1 MSQPLVSIFVR
12 HEQDVVAARQRAR
25 QIAARLGFESQDQ
38 TRIATAVSEIARN
51 AFMYGG
57 GGKVEIVVEGRYP
70 PQLLVMRVSD
80 RGPGIRDLDA
90 VLSGRYR
97 SSTGMGLGML
107 GARRLVDH
115 FEVTSRPGVG
125 TTVTLGKLFS
135 RRAPEIDPTGLA
147 ALADALAREAPQGV
161 LEEVRQQNQE
171 LLRTLEELRQRQ
183 DDLSRLNAELQDTNR
198 GVLALYAELDEKADT
213 LRRADEM
220 KSRFLSNMSHEFR
233 TPLNSVMALSRLLL
247 EDTACPLTA
256 EQVRQV
262 GYIRQAA
269 EDLTELV
276 NDLLDLAKVEAGKV
290 VVRPAEFDVRDLFA
304 ALRGMLRPLL
314 LNDQVNLVFEEPEG
328 LPAMHTDEG
337 KVSQILRNLLSNA
350 LKFTERGEIRVSAR
364 PGGEGPAGPLIAFS
378 VADTGIGIAPADQQR
393 IFEEFGQLENPVQRR
408 VRGTGLGLPLVRRL
422 AGLLGGSV
430 SLESTPGV
438 GSTFTTVLP
447 ARFAT
452 DPASDAAEVVAAS
465 GPFTLAPGEV
475 PVLVVED
482 SAQDLLLYEHY
493 FRGSPYRAAIARTLP
508 EARRLL
514 DQIHPVAIVLD
525 IRLAG
530 EDKDSWA
537 FIAEMRR
544 RDDTRSL
551 PLVVVSGIDDQAK
564 GLALGADAY
573 AIKPVHR
580 AWLLGTLNRL
590 LERGADRRVL
600 VIDDDEIA
608 RYLVRNHLA
617 GAPFVVTE
625 AGDPMQGLREARA
638 ERPDFIVLDL
648 VMPEMSGFDVL
659 DRLKEDPVTMDIPVV
674 VLTSKILTDE
684 ERRRLAPHARRI
696 LSKQALAEGTE
707 GDHLR
712 QVLSGAEPGEDHR
725 G

>member
-1 MSQPLVSIFVR
+1 MSLPLISLFVR

-57 GGKVEIVVEGRYP
+57 GGKIEITVEGRYA

-97 SSTGMGLGML
+97 SSTGMGLGMV

-115 FEVTSRPGVG
+115 FEVKSRPGAG
-125 TTVTLGKLFS
+125 ATVTLGKLFP
-135 RRAPEIDPTGLA
+135 RRAPEIGPAGLA
-147 ALADALAREAPQGV
+147 ALSDALAREVPQGA
-161 LEEVRQQNQE
+161 LEEVRLQNQE
-171 LLRTLEELRQRQ
+171 LLRTLDELRERQ
-183 DDLSRLNAELQDTNR
+183 EDLSRLNAELQDTNR

-233 TPLNSVMALSRLLL
+233 TPLNSMLALSRLLL
-247 EDTACPLTA
+247 EDAERPLTA
-256 EQVRQV
+256 EQKRQV

-276 NDLLDLAKVEAGKV
+276 NDLLDLAKVEAGKIAI
-290 VVRPAEFDVRDLFA
+290 RPAEFDVHDLFA

-328 LPAMHTDEG
+328 VPPMHTDEG

-364 PGGEGPAGPLIAFS
+364 SVGEGPGGPLIAFS

-408 VRGTGLGLPLVRRL
+408 VRGTGLGLPLVRQL
-422 AGLLGGSV
+422 ATLLGGSV
-430 SLESTPGV
+430 SLDSTPGE

-452 DPASDAAEVVAAS
+452 EREPAETPAAAEPVS
-465 GPFTLAPGEV
+465 LEPGQL

-493 FRGSPYRAAIARTLP
+493 FRGSRFHPVIARTLP
-508 EARRLL
+508 DARRLI
-514 DQIHPVAIVLD
+514 DQIHPVALVLD

-530 EDKDSWA
+530 EDVWA
-537 FIAEMRR
+537 FIGEVRR
-544 RDDTRSL
+544 RDETRGL
-551 PLVVVSGIDDQAK
+551 PLVVVSSIDDQAK

-573 AIKPVHR
+573 AIKPVHP
-580 AWLLGTLNRL
+580 AWLLGTLSRL
-590 LERGADRRVL
+590 LDRGPERRVL

-625 AGDPMQGLREARA
+625 TADPVQGLRDARA
-638 ERPDFIVLDL
+638 DRPDFIVLDL

-659 DRLKEDPVTMDIPVV
+659 ARLKEDPVTMDIPVV
-674 VLTSKILTDE
+674 VLTSKTLTDE

-696 LSKQALAEGTE
+696 VSKQALAEGRE
-707 GDHLR
+707 IEHLR
-712 QVLSGAEPGEDHR
+712 DILSDAEPREAGR

>member
-1 MSQPLVSIFVR
+1 MSLPIISLFVR
-12 HEQDVVAARQRAR
+12 HEHDVVAARQRAR
-25 QIAARLGFESQDQ
+25 QIAARLGFEGQDQ

-51 AFMYGG
+51 AFVYAG
-57 GGKVEIVVEGRYP
+57 GGKVEIAVEGRYA
-70 PQLLVMRVSD
+70 PQLLVVRVSD
-80 RGPGIRDLDA
+80 RGSGIRDLDA
-90 VLSGRYR
+90 VLAGRYR

-115 FEVTSRPGVG
+115 FEVTSRPGAG
-125 TTVTLGKLFS
+125 ATVTLGKLFP
-135 RRAPEIDPTGLA
+135 RRAPEIGAAGLA
-147 ALADALAREAPQGV
+147 ALADTLAREAPQGT

-171 LLRTLEELRQRQ
+171 LLRVLDELRQRQ
-183 DDLSRLNAELQDTNR
+183 EDLSRLNAELQDTNR

-233 TPLNSVMALSRLLL
+233 TPLNSMLALSRLLL
-247 EDTACPLTA
+247 EDPERPLSS
-256 EQVRQV
+256 EQKRQV

-276 NDLLDLAKVEAGKV
+276 NDLLDLAKVEAGKIV
-290 VVRPAEFDVRDLFA
+290 IRPAEFDVRDLFA

-328 LPAMHTDEG
+328 LPTMHTDEG

-364 PGGEGPAGPLIAFS
+364 PAGDGPPGALVAFS
-378 VADTGIGIAPADQQR
+378 VADTGIGIDAADQHR
-393 IFEEFGQLENPVQRR
+393 IFEEFGQIENPVQRR

-422 AGLLGGSV
+422 ATLLGGSV

-447 ARFAT
+447 ARFAAEPEPAETAGVAT
-452 DPASDAAEVVAAS
+452 D
-465 GPFTLAPGEV
+465 GPVPLELGQV

-482 SAQDLLLYEHY
+482 SAQDLLLYDHY
-493 FRGSPYRAAIARTLP
+493 FHGSRYRPVIARTLP
-508 EARRLL
+508 DARRLIE
-514 DQIHPVAIVLD
+514 QIHPVAIVLD
-525 IRLAG
+525 IRLGG
-530 EDKDSWA
+530 EDAWA
-537 FIAEMRR
+537 FISEVRR

-564 GLALGADAY
+564 GLALSADAY
-573 AIKPVHR
+573 AIKPVHPG
-580 AWLLGTLNRL
+580 WLLGTLNRL
-590 LERGADRRVL
+590 LDRSEDRRVL

-617 GAPFVVTE
+617 GAPFVVSE
-625 AGDPMQGLREARA
+625 ARDPVQGLREARA
-638 ERPDFIVLDL
+638 ERPDVIVLDL
-648 VMPEMSGFDVL
+648 AMPEMSGFEVL
-659 DRLKEDPVTMDIPVV
+659 DRLKEDPATMEIPVV
-674 VLTSKILTDE
+674 VLTSKTLTDE
-684 ERRRLAPHARRI
+684 ERRRLAPHVRRI
-696 LSKQALAEGTE
+696 LSKQALAEGRE
-707 GDHLR
+707 VDHLCD
-712 QVLSGAEPGEDHR
+712 VLSDLEPREVDR

>member
-1 MSQPLVSIFVR
+1 MSLPLISIFVR
-12 HEQDVVAARQRAR
+12 HERDVVAARQRAR
-25 QIAARLGFESQDQ
+25 QIAARLGFEAQDQ

-51 AFMYGG
+51 AFMYAG
-57 GGKVEIVVEGRYP
+57 GGKVEIAVEGRHA
-70 PQLLVMRVSD
+70 PQLLVVRVSD
-80 RGPGIRDLDA
+80 HGPGIRDLDA

-107 GARRLVDH
+107 GARRMVDQ
-115 FEVTSRPGVG
+115 FDVTSRPGAG
-125 TTVTLGKLFS
+125 ATVTLGKLFP
-135 RRAPEIDPTGLA
+135 RRAPEIGAAGLA
-147 ALADALAREAPQGV
+147 ALADALAREAPQGA

-183 DDLSRLNAELQDTNR
+183 EDLSRLNAELQDTNR

-233 TPLNSVMALSRLLL
+233 TPLNSMLALSRLLT
-247 EDTACPLTA
+247 EDVERPLSA
-256 EQVRQV
+256 EQTRQV

-276 NDLLDLAKVEAGKV
+276 NDLLDLAKVEAGKIV
-290 VVRPAEFDVRDLFA
+290 IRPAEFDVRDLFA

-364 PGGEGPAGPLIAFS
+364 PAGLGPTGPLIAFS
-378 VADTGIGIAPADQQR
+378 VADTGIGIAAADQAR
-393 IFEEFGQLENPVQRR
+393 IFEEFGQLDSPLQRR

-422 AGLLGGSV
+422 ATLLGGSV

-438 GSTFTTVLP
+438 GSTFTTVVP
-447 ARFAT
+447 ARFAAEPE
-452 DPASDAAEVVAAS
+452 PAAAAAVESPAPLGPRQVA
-465 GPFTLAPGEV
+465 
-475 PVLVVED
+475 VLVVED

-493 FRGSPYRAAIARTLP
+493 FRGSRYHPVIARTLA

-514 DQIHPVAIVLD
+514 AELRPVAMVLD

-530 EDKDSWA
+530 EDAWA
-537 FIAEMRR
+537 FIGEVRR
-544 RDDTRSL
+544 RDDSRGM
-551 PLVVVSGIDDQAK
+551 PLVVVSSIDDQAK

-573 AIKPVHR
+573 AIKPIHP
-580 AWLLGTLNRL
+580 AWLLDTLNRL
-590 LERGADRRVL
+590 LDRGLDRRVL
-600 VIDDDEIA
+600 VIDDDEIS

-617 GAPFVVTE
+617 GAPFVVSE
-625 AGDPMQGLREARA
+625 AGDPVQGLREARA

-659 DRLKEDPVTMDIPVV
+659 ARLKDDPATMDIPVV
-674 VLTSKILTDE
+674 ILTSKALTDE
-684 ERRRLAPHARRI
+684 ERRRLAPHARSI
-696 LSKQALAEGTE
+696 VSKQALAEGGE
-707 GDHLR
+707 GGHLR
-712 QVLSGAEPGEDHR
+712 EVLSALEPKESGW
-725 G
+725 

>member
-1 MSQPLVSIFVR
+1 MSLPLISLFIR

-25 QIAARLGFESQDQ
+25 QIAARLGFEGQDQ

-51 AFMYGG
+51 AFMYAG
-57 GGKVEIVVEGRYP
+57 GGKVEIAVEGRYA
-70 PQLLVMRVSD
+70 PQLLTVQVSD
-80 RGPGIRDLDA
+80 RGPGIRDLET
-90 VLSGRYR
+90 VLGGRYH

-107 GARRLVDH
+107 GARRMVDR
-115 FEVTSRPGVG
+115 FEVTSQAGTG
-125 TTVTLGKLFS
+125 TTVILGKLFP
-135 RRAPEIDPTGLA
+135 RRAPEVGPAAIA
-147 ALADALAREAPQGV
+147 ALADALAREAPQGA

-183 DDLSRLNAELQDTNR
+183 EDLSRLNAELQDTNR

-233 TPLNSVMALSRLLL
+233 TPLNSMMALSRLLL
-247 EDTACPLTA
+247 EDAAHPLTG
-256 EQVRQV
+256 EQQRQV
-262 GYIRQAA
+262 GYIRRAA

-290 VVRPAEFDVRDLFA
+290 VVRPVDFEVRDLFA

-314 LNDQVNLVFEEPEG
+314 LNEQVNLVFEEPEG
-328 LPAMHTDEG
+328 VPPMHTDEG

-350 LKFTERGEIRVSAR
+350 LKFTERGEIRVTAR
-364 PGGEGPAGPLIAFS
+364 VVGDGPTDQVAFS
-378 VADTGIGIAPADQQR
+378 VVDTGIGIAAADQPR
-393 IFEEFGQLENPVQRR
+393 IFEEFGQLDNPVQRR

-422 AGLLGGSV
+422 VTLLGGTVTLDSA
-430 SLESTPGV
+430 PGV
-438 GSTFTTVLP
+438 GSTFTATVP
-447 ARFAT
+447 VRFPSEPELAEAGAAAGIAAAT
-452 DPASDAAEVVAAS
+452 PESVPE
-465 GPFTLAPGEV
+465 GMV

-493 FRGSPYRAAIARTLP
+493 FRGSRYHPVIARTLAA
-508 EARRLL
+508 ARELVSRVK
-514 DQIHPVAIVLD
+514 PVAIVLD

-530 EDKDSWA
+530 QDAWT
-537 FIAEMRR
+537 FIGEIRGRAE
-544 RDDTRSL
+544 TSAL
-551 PLVVVSGIDDQAK
+551 PLVVVSSIDDQAK

-573 AIKPVHR
+573 AIKPVHS

-590 LERGADRRVL
+590 LEHGGDRRVL

-617 GAPFVVTE
+617 GAPFLVTE
-625 AGDPMQGLREARA
+625 VDDPVVGLREARA
-638 ERPDFIVLDL
+638 SRPDAIVLDL
-648 VMPEMSGFDVL
+648 VMPQMSGFEVL

-674 VLTSKILTDE
+674 VLTSKTLTDE
-684 ERRRLAPHARRI
+684 ERRRLAPRAHRI
-696 LSKQALAEGTE
+696 LSKQALAAGDEGE
-707 GDHLR
+707 HLR
-712 QVLSGAEPGEDHR
+712 ATLSALALGEAAR

>member
-1 MSQPLVSIFVR
+1 MSLPLISLFVR

-57 GGKVEIVVEGRYP
+57 GGKVEIAVEGRYA

-97 SSTGMGLGML
+97 SSTGMGLGMV

-115 FEVTSRPGVG
+115 FEVKSRPGAG
-125 TTVTLGKLFS
+125 ATVTLGKLFP
-135 RRAPEIDPTGLA
+135 RRAPEIGPAGLA
-147 ALADALAREAPQGV
+147 ALSDALAREVPQGA
-161 LEEVRQQNQE
+161 LEEVRLQNQE
-171 LLRTLEELRQRQ
+171 LLRTLDELRERQ
-183 DDLSRLNAELQDTNR
+183 EDLSRLNAELQDTNR

-233 TPLNSVMALSRLLL
+233 TPLNSMLALSRLLL
-247 EDTACPLTA
+247 EDAERPLTA
-256 EQVRQV
+256 EQKRQV

-276 NDLLDLAKVEAGKV
+276 NDLLDLAKVEAGKIV
-290 VVRPAEFDVRDLFA
+290 IRPAEFDVHDLFA

-328 LPAMHTDEG
+328 VPPMHTDEG

-364 PGGEGPAGPLIAFS
+364 SVGEGPGGPLIAFS

-422 AGLLGGSV
+422 ATLLGGSV
-430 SLESTPGV
+430 SLDSTPGE

-452 DPASDAAEVVAAS
+452 EREPAETPAAAEPVS
-465 GPFTLAPGEV
+465 LEPGQL

-493 FRGSPYRAAIARTLP
+493 FRGSRFHPVIARTLP
-508 EARRLL
+508 DARRLI
-514 DQIHPVAIVLD
+514 DQIHPVALVLD

-530 EDKDSWA
+530 EDVWA
-537 FIAEMRR
+537 FIGEVRR
-544 RDDTRSL
+544 RDETRGL
-551 PLVVVSGIDDQAK
+551 PLVVVSSIDDQAK

-573 AIKPVHR
+573 AIKPVHP
-580 AWLLGTLNRL
+580 AWLLGTLGRL
-590 LERGADRRVL
+590 LDRGPERRVL

-625 AGDPMQGLREARA
+625 TADPVQGLRDARA
-638 ERPDFIVLDL
+638 DRPDFIVLDL

-659 DRLKEDPVTMDIPVV
+659 ARLKEDPVTMDIPVV
-674 VLTSKILTDE
+674 VLTSKTLTDE

-696 LSKQALAEGTE
+696 VSKQALAEGRE
-707 GDHLR
+707 IEHLR
-712 QVLSGAEPGEDHR
+712 DILSDAEPREAGR

>member
-1 MSQPLVSIFVR
+1 MSLPLISFFVR

-25 QIAARLGFESQDQ
+25 QIAACLGFESQDQ

-57 GGKVEIVVEGRYP
+57 GGKVEFVVEGRYA

-115 FEVTSRPGVG
+115 FEVTSRPGAG
-125 TTVTLGKLFS
+125 TTVTLGKLFP
-135 RRAPEIDPTGLA
+135 RRAPEIDPKGLA
-147 ALADALAREAPQGV
+147 ALADALAREAPQGA

-171 LLRTLEELRQRQ
+171 LLRTLDELRQRQ

-233 TPLNSVMALSRLLL
+233 TPLNSMMALSRLLL
-247 EDTACPLTA
+247 EDTARPLTA

-364 PGGEGPAGPLIAFS
+364 PAGEGPAGPLIAFS

-447 ARFAT
+447 ARFASE
-452 DPASDAAEVVAAS
+452 PASEAAEVVAAS
-465 GPFTLAPGEV
+465 ESFTLAPGEV

-508 EARRLL
+508 DARRLL

-530 EDKDSWA
+530 EDSWA
-537 FIAEMRR
+537 FIGEVRR

-551 PLVVVSGIDDQAK
+551 PLVVVSSIDDRAK

-625 AGDPMQGLREARA
+625 AGDAVQGLREARA

-648 VMPEMSGFDVL
+648 VMPAMSGFDVL

-674 VLTSKILTDE
+674 VLTSKVLTDE

-707 GDHLR
+707 GDRLR

>member
-1 MSQPLVSIFVR
+1 MSLPLISLFVR

-38 TRIATAVSEIARN
+38 TRIATAVSEITRN
-51 AFMYGG
+51 AFMYAG
-57 GGKVEIVVEGRYP
+57 GGKVEISVEGRYA
-70 PQLLVMRVSD
+70 PQLLVIRVSD

-90 VLSGRYR
+90 ILSGRYR
-97 SSTGMGLGML
+97 SSTGMGLGMV

-115 FEVTSRPGVG
+115 FEVTSRPGLG
-125 TTVTLGKLFS
+125 ATVTLGKLFP
-135 RRAPEIDPTGLA
+135 RRAPEIGPAGLA
-147 ALADALAREAPQGV
+147 GLADALAREAPQGA

-171 LLRTLEELRQRQ
+171 LLRTLDELQQRQ
-183 DDLSRLNAELQDTNR
+183 EDLSRLNAELQDTNR

-233 TPLNSVMALSRLLL
+233 TPLNSMLALSRLLL
-247 EDTACPLTA
+247 EDAERPLTA
-256 EQVRQV
+256 EQKRQV

-276 NDLLDLAKVEAGKV
+276 NDLLDLAKVEAGKIV
-290 VVRPAEFDVRDLFA
+290 IRPAEFDVRDLFA

-364 PGGEGPAGPLIAFS
+364 LAGEGPGGPLIGFS
-378 VADTGIGIAPADQQR
+378 VADTGIGIAAPDQHR

-422 AGLLGGSV
+422 ATLLGGSV
-430 SLESTPGV
+430 SLDSTPGV

-452 DPASDAAEVVAAS
+452 EPEPAATAVVAPA
-465 GPFTLAPGEV
+465 GPVSLEPGQV

-482 SAQDLLLYEHY
+482 SAEDLLLYEHY
-493 FRGSPYRAAIARTLP
+493 FRGSRFHPVIARTLP
-508 EARRLL
+508 DARRLI
-514 DQIHPVAIVLD
+514 DQIHPVALILD

-530 EDKDSWA
+530 EDAWA
-537 FIAEMRR
+537 FIGEVRR
-544 RDDTRSL
+544 RDETRGL
-551 PLVVVSGIDDQAK
+551 PLVVVSSIDDQAK

-573 AIKPVHR
+573 AIKPVHP
-580 AWLLGTLNRL
+580 AWLLGTLSRL
-590 LERGADRRVL
+590 LDRGQDRRVL

-625 AGDPMQGLREARA
+625 TGDPAQGLREARA

-648 VMPEMSGFDVL
+648 AMPGMSGFDVL
-659 DRLKEDPVTMDIPVV
+659 ARLKEDPATMDIPVV
-674 VLTSKILTDE
+674 VLTSKTLTDE

-696 LSKQALAEGTE
+696 LSKQALAEGSET
-707 GDHLR
+707 DHLR
-712 QVLSGAEPGEDHR
+712 EILAGVEPREAGR

>member
-1 MSQPLVSIFVR
+1 MSLPLISLFVR

-57 GGKVEIVVEGRYP
+57 GGKVEIAVEGRFA

-97 SSTGMGLGML
+97 SSTGMGLGMV

-115 FEVTSRPGVG
+115 FEVTSRPGAGV
-125 TTVTLGKLFS
+125 TVTLGKLFP
-135 RRAPEIDPTGLA
+135 RRAPEIGPAGVA
-147 ALADALAREAPQGV
+147 ALSDALAREAPQGA

-171 LLRTLEELRQRQ
+171 LLRTLDELRERQ
-183 DDLSRLNAELQDTNR
+183 EDLSRLNAELQDTNR

-233 TPLNSVMALSRLLL
+233 TPLNSMLALSRLLL
-247 EDTACPLTA
+247 EDADRPLTA
-256 EQVRQV
+256 EQKRQV

-276 NDLLDLAKVEAGKV
+276 NDLLDLAKVEAGKIV
-290 VVRPAEFDVRDLFA
+290 IRPTEFDVRDLFA

-328 LPAMHTDEG
+328 VPPMHTDEG

-364 PGGEGPAGPLIAFS
+364 SAGDGPAGPLIAFS
-378 VADTGIGIAPADQQR
+378 VADTGIGIASADQQR

-422 AGLLGGSV
+422 ATLLGGSV
-430 SLESTPGV
+430 SLDSTLGE

-452 DPASDAAEVVAAS
+452 EPERAETVVSAGA
-465 GPFTLAPGEV
+465 GPVPLEPGQV

-482 SAQDLLLYEHY
+482 SAQDLLVYEHY
-493 FRGSPYRAAIARTLP
+493 FRGSRFHPVIARTLP
-508 EARRLL
+508 DARRLI
-514 DQIHPVAIVLD
+514 DQIHPVALVLD

-530 EDKDSWA
+530 EDAWA
-537 FIAEMRR
+537 FIGEVRR
-544 RDDTRSL
+544 RDETRGL
-551 PLVVVSGIDDQAK
+551 PLIVVSSIDDQAK

-573 AIKPVHR
+573 AIKPVHP
-580 AWLLGTLNRL
+580 AWLLGTLSRL
-590 LERGADRRVL
+590 VDRGPERRVL

-617 GAPFVVTE
+617 GGPFVVTE
-625 AGDPMQGLREARA
+625 IADPVEGLRYARS

-659 DRLKEDPVTMDIPVV
+659 ARLKEDPVTMDIPVV
-674 VLTSKILTDE
+674 VLTSKTLSDE

-696 LSKQALAEGTE
+696 VSKQALAEGRE
-707 GDHLR
+707 IYHLR
-712 QVLSGAEPGEDHR
+712 DILSDAEPKEAGR